1 MPLWKK
7 DFHLTRLEQFER
19 WEMRTMDLT
28 WYCVP
33 CYRQLMRMAT
43 DDEAAVAL
51 DFYLNNDQRKV
62 QTEKWLRNQRK
73 KGNANT

>member
-1 MPLWKK
+1 M
-7 DFHLTRLEQFER
+7 TRLMQFEQ
-19 WEMRTMDLT
+19 WEMRTIYLA